1 MGLAVALLAQRS
13 LAFELYAATLNGISV
28 DELASQ
34 YGLSKYWIQEQLQA
48 TAYALRHQ
56 VCLDLNTAAFKEC
69 NEPRHAA

>member
-13 LAFELYAATLNGISV
+13 LVFELYAATLNGLSV

-48 TAYALRHQ
+48 TAYALMHQ
-56 VCLDLNTAAFKEC
+56 VCLDINTSAFKEC
-69 NEPRHAA
+69 ATSLQAA